1 MMDSSKT
8 PRSTEYI
15 YKLNNKHNIYTKMI
29 RMFIDSHTKKVHAEW
44 MAVYIRVTSTDHK
57 KQQRSI

>member
-1 MMDSSKT
+1 
-8 PRSTEYI
+8 
-15 YKLNNKHNIYTKMI
+15 MI